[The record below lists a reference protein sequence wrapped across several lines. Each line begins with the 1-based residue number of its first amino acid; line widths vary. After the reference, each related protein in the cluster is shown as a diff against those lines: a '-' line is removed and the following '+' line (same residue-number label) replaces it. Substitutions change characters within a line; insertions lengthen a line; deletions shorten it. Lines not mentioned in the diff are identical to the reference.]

1 MGTSTA
7 WTCRL
12 PAQLA
17 PAAPAD
23 CYGTRMGDPSEPAVT
38 AVGATVLGTGGAR
51 IGRVDAVFVDYLLV
65 RTAGLLPMDLY
76 LPASEAT
83 IEAPDRVRVELGPRE
98 AYRRWH
104 RPLKSVT
111 HD

>member
-1 MGTSTA
+1 MGTSTELT
-7 WTCRL
+7 WGL
-12 PAQLA
+12 PLQFS
-17 PAAPAD
+17 PPTPVG
-23 CYGTRMGDPSEPAVT
+23 CYGTRMGDPSEPVAT
-38 AVGATVLGTGGAR
+38 AVGATVLGAGGRR

-83 IEAPDRVRVELGPRE
+83 IEAPDRVRVELDPRE